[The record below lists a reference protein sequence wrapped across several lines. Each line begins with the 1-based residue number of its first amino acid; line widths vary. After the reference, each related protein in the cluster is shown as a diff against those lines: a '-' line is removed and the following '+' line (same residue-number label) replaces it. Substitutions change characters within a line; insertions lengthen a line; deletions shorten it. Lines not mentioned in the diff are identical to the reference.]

1 MPYVYLLMSTNGNTY
16 IGATVDLNRR
26 LRQHNKEIV
35 GGAKRTGKKVM
46 QGQSWT
52 RVLHVS
58 GFPSWS
64 AALQF
69 EWRWQRLSRK
79 VKTVPNNYL
88 ERSKTALN
96 MLLSMDR
103 STSKAIPFAE
113 WSTPPQVHYETVP
126 VEVENIDL
134 LSEEM
139 KGVNINPENT
149 A

>member
-1 MPYVYLLMSTNGNTY
+1 MPYVYLLVSTKGNTY

-35 GGAKRTGKKVM
+35 GGAKRTGKKVA

-79 VKTVPNNYL
+79 TQSVPNTFL
-88 ERSKTALN
+88 ERSKKALN
-96 MLLSMDR
+96 DLLLMER
-103 STSKAIPFAE
+103 STSKAIPFRE
-113 WSTPPQVHYETVP
+113 WPTPPQVHYETVA
-126 VEVENIDL
+126 VVLEDDVFADVVVHEEVA
-134 LSEEM
+134 SSHC
-139 KGVNINPENT
+139 KV
-149 A
+149 